1 MQRFDDDSD
10 YQAAINIEPMTLD
23 DLSAVAELEALS
35 GLSPWGYDGYQKELE
50 RGERTVML
58 VARPV
63 VGYPARFRVLG
74 FLCSKVVID
83 EWHINNMATHPKFRR
98 RGIARS
104 LISEGLKLAKKLGA
118 AQGWLEVRASNLA
131 AQELYQQ
138 FGFNPIH
145 RRRGYYS
152 NPVEDAIVM
161 CRDLLSDSGPEI
173 TLASSPDLY

>member
-1 MQRFDDDSD
+1 
-10 YQAAINIEPMTLD
+10 MTLD
-23 DLSAVAELEALS
+23 DLPAVAELEAIS

-63 VGYPARFRVLG
+63 VGYPARFRVVG

-98 RGIARS
+98 RGIARG
-104 LISEGLKLAKKLGA
+104 LISEGLKLARKLGA
-118 AQGWLEVRASNLA
+118 AQAWLEVRASNGA
-131 AQELYQQ
+131 AQQLYEQ
-138 FGFNPIH
+138 FGFHPIH

-152 NPVEDAIVM
+152 NPPEDAIVM
-161 CRDLLSDSGPEI
+161 CRDLTVDDQREI
-173 TLASSPDLY
+173 ELASPRDLY